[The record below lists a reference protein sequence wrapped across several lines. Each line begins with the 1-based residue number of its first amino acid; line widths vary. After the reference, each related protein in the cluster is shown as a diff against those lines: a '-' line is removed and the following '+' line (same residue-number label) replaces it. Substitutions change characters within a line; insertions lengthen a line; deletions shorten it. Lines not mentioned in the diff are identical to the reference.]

1 MNFKISTSPEA
12 VADSSGGNYMNN
24 SGIYD
29 AEIKFA
35 SVAVSSGGAESVNF
49 NMDSNGT
56 PVTLYGPYIT
66 DKQGNPLKIG
76 LGLINKLGVI
86 AGMTEGDELEVEEQE
101 FTVGKDNKE
110 QTFAVI
116 TNFSDLPVKV
126 RVQEEYTINPNTNE
140 IRKSM
145 VIKSFFREDG
155 ASAEEIIKGE
165 GFGKRLA
172 LETERY
178 ADNVTYR
185 DDLTPE
191 DVAEWKKAQA
201 AGRSA
206 QKAAPKTN
214 AKAATGGLFNKR
226 K

>member
-1 MNFKISTSPEA
+1 MNFKISTK
-12 VADSSGGNYMNN
+12 ADEISDGLTGGYMNE

-35 SVAVSSGGAESVNF
+35 SIAVSSGGAESVNF
-49 NMDSNGT
+49 NMEYKGN
-56 PVTLYGPYIT
+56 PITLYGPYIT

-76 LGLINKLGVI
+76 LGLINKLGII
-86 AGMTEGDELEVEEQE
+86 AGLSDGDELEVEEQE
-101 FTVGKDNKE
+101 HVVGKDKKE

-116 TNFSDLPVKV
+116 TNFSDLPIKV
-126 RVQEEYTINPNTNE
+126 RVQEEYAINPNTKE

-155 ASAEEIIKGE
+155 ASAEEIVKGE
-165 GFGKRLA
+165 NFGRRLA
-172 LETERY
+172 LEAERY
-178 ADNVTYR
+178 ASNVTYR

-191 DVAEWKKAQA
+191 DVAEWKKAKAQGA
-201 AGRSA
+201 AA
-206 QKAAPKTN
+206 QKAAPKATS
-214 AKAATGGLFNKR
+214 KAATGGLFKR